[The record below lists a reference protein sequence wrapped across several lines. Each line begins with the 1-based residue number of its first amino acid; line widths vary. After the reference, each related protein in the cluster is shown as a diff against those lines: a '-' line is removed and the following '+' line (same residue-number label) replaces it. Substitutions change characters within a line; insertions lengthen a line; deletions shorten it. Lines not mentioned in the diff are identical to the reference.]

1 MKHSI
6 SQHPNNIRVHGGH
19 VFNGEK
25 WIGSV
30 ERAEAWKGR
39 WIARKPDSSRA
50 EYFLTKTEAVKSLY
64 A

>member
-6 SQHPNNIRVHGGH
+6 SPYPQNIRVCGGH

-30 ERAEAWKGR
+30 ERAEA
-39 WIARKPDSSRA
+39 
-50 EYFLTKTEAVKSLY
+50 LAVLVFWLILFFGPLNY
-64 A
+64 